1 MYIHP
6 HIHIPSASSFHV
18 HHFMYMYLVLDYS
31 AIQRVGSLVYLL
43 LIEFIIVYTLGTSSA
58 RRIGGT
64 EEELK

>member
-1 MYIHP
+1 
-6 HIHIPSASSFHV
+6 
-18 HHFMYMYLVLDYS
+18 MYMYLVLDYS

>member
-1 MYIHP
+1 
-6 HIHIPSASSFHV
+6 
-18 HHFMYMYLVLDYS
+18 MYMYLVLDYS
-31 AIQRVGSLVYLL
+31 AIQRAGSLVYLL